1 MKKYNFVYKTTNLVN
16 GKVYIGVHSTNN
28 LEDGYIG
35 CGIYRNSDAINK
47 AKKTRFYGFAS
58 AVTRYGY
65 DNFKTTILKF
75 FKTKEEAYIYESKIV
90 TEKFINSDKTYNI
103 KIGGECAPNS
113 KGIKRTETF
122 KKQKSTQIKTYMG
135 KLVSI
140 HSKEFV
146 IVDIQTN
153 ETYHIKNLASFCK
166 SKKLSEHG
174 LSSVAR
180 KKAQLYKK
188 RWWACYK
195 EEWVG
200 QIILNKGL
208 VFKEPVVL
216 YHKDGRVLTVKTLKD
231 ATVLTKA
238 DKSALSKLI
247 KGKVNQ
253 VAGWS
258 CKKW

>member
-16 GKVYIGVHSTNN
+16 GKIYIGVHSTDN

-35 CGIYRNSDAINK
+35 CGIYRNSDAVNK

-65 DNFKTTILKF
+65 DNFKTAILKF

-90 TEKFINSDKTYNI
+90 TEKFVNSDKTYNI

-113 KGIKRTETF
+113 KGIKRTEIF
-122 KKQKSTQIKTYMG
+122 KKQKSTQIKTYMD

-140 HSKEFV
+140 HSREFV

-153 ETYHIKNLASFCK
+153 EIYHIKNLASFCK
-166 SKKLSEHG
+166 SKNLREHG
-174 LSSVAR
+174 LFSVA
-180 KKAQLYKK
+180 KKRAQLYKK
-188 RWWACYK
+188 RWWVCYK

-208 VFKEPVVL
+208 VFKESVVL

-231 ATVLTKA
+231 AAVLTNA

-247 KGKVNQ
+247 KGKANQ